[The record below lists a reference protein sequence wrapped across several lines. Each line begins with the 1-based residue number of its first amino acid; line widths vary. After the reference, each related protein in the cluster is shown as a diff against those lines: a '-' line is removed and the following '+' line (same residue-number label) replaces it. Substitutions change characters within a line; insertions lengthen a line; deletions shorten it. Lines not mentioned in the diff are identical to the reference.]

1 MAPMLHHELESMTV
15 AELLDAFDGPPL
27 DAEEYRASFYDDVAY
42 RIAELGGLEHLRIK
56 INTDDN
62 ERLAAVLGAF
72 SAPHAAS
79 AHGEA
84 RQALFRRYLTH
95 GYPSVVVAAIDGL
108 RTISDR
114 GAKDDVLELIN
125 TGPSIVTAAGFTYMR
140 VLFADEATPILI
152 AALDDPN
159 STVRFA
165 AVNELDDL
173 AGFSDRATFQRMLD
187 DPDPDVG
194 EHARYILDHHFKSS

>member
-1 MAPMLHHELESMTV
+1 MTV
-15 AELLDAFDGPPL
+15 AELLDAFDGPAL
-27 DAEEYRASFYDDVAY
+27 DGEEYRASFYDDVAY
-42 RIAELGGLEHLRIK
+42 RIAELGGLEQLRIK
-56 INTDDN
+56 LDTDDN
-62 ERLAAVLGAF
+62 DRLAAVLGAF
-72 SAPHAAS
+72 GAPQAAS
-79 AHGEA
+79 ADREA
-84 RQALFRRYLTH
+84 RQVLFRRYLTH

-108 RTISDR
+108 RITADHD
-114 GAKDDVLELIN
+114 AKDHVLELIR
-125 TGPSIVTAAGFTYMR
+125 TGPSIVTAAGFAYMR
-140 VLFADEATPILI
+140 LLFADEATPILV

-173 AGFSDRATFQRMLD
+173 EGFSDRATFERMLH